1 MALITGLMVI
11 GANAGDSSGY
21 VWHLPRGFPEPLV
34 PAGNPMSIAKV
45 ALGRRLFFEKRLS
58 LTTAYSCASC
68 HDPARA
74 FTDARTLAAGA
85 TGQTLQRNAMA
96 LVNVAY
102 NTSYGWT
109 SPNIRTLEA
118 QMRQPLFNR
127 HPVELGLA
135 GREAKVIAVLS
146 ADAVYVEAFRAA
158 FPGETHRISVTN
170 IIRAIACYER
180 TLISGDSPFDHYVFN
195 GEHDALDADAKHGM
209 KLFYSP
215 RLGCANCH
223 AGFNFT
229 GASIDQRHHAA
240 RPSFARDVDSMP
252 VRIPTLRNIA
262 LTAPYMHDGR
272 YETLEA
278 VIAHYETVATL
289 PNADKRLGKFKL
301 TIEERRALLAF
312 LNSLTDEDFVQQH
325 HEP

>member
-1 MALITGLMVI
+1 MALITGLAVV
-11 GANAGDSSGY
+11 GANAADSSGY
-21 VWHLPRGFPEPLV
+21 AWHLPRGFPEPLV
-34 PAGNPMSIAKV
+34 PAGNPMSVAKV

-58 LTTAYSCASC
+58 LTTTYSCASC

-74 FTDARTLAAGA
+74 FTDARTLAVGA
-85 TGQTLQRNAMA
+85 TGQKLQRNAMA

-102 NTSYGWT
+102 NASYDWIN
-109 SPNIRTLEA
+109 PDIRTLEA
-118 QMRQPLFNR
+118 QMRQPLFNQ

-146 ADAVYVEAFRAA
+146 ADAGYVEAFRAA
-158 FPGETHRISVTN
+158 FPGEAPGMSIAN

-180 TLISGDSPFDHYVFN
+180 TLISGDSPFDRYVFN
-195 GEHDALDADAKHGM
+195 GEHDALDADAKNGM
-209 KLFYSP
+209 KLFYSQ

-229 GASIDQRHHAA
+229 GTSIDQRHHAA
-240 RPSFARDVDSMP
+240 LPMFARDVDAMP

-272 YETLEA
+272 YATLEA
-278 VIAHYETVATL
+278 VIAHYETVAA
-289 PNADKRLGKFKL
+289 PPDADKRLRRFRL
-301 TIEERRALLAF
+301 TIEERQALLAF
-312 LNSLTDEDFVQQH
+312 LNSLTDYGFVQQH
-325 HEP
+325 GKP